1 MLRSKPRK
9 ICSPCCRTIL
19 KLKNNSEYAIAYYAY
34 SYHDDVVLN
43 KEIEGTLEI
52 NAGVGGGIGGRQTTN
67 FVPGEHFRGEES
79 VIQPNETRY
88 VRVGDSKNV
97 LFKYYYKKLQIEFTE
112 EQRNFNVCDNV
123 WFVQPTEEQIEDIK
137 VSNNSVMKRNEEKR
151 ELYLKQEPVKKEDER
166 REEEPVK
173 KEDERREEEEPVKKE
188 QLRVKN
194 QEQILKAAQDILIS
208 MPCASTYQ
216 HMCKKVGKS
225 TQCPNCKHFYC
236 DWHSQTNNSLFG
248 GGGHVCY

>member
-43 KEIEGTLEI
+43 KEIEGTVEI
-52 NAGVGGGIGGRQTTN
+52 NAGVGGGIGGRQITK
-67 FVPGEHFRGEES
+67 FVPGEHLRGEES

-88 VRVGDSKNV
+88 VRVGDSKKV

-137 VSNNSVMKRNEEKR
+137 VYNNSVMKRNEEKR

-166 REEEPVK
+166 REEE
-173 KEDERREEEEPVKKE
+173 EAAVKKE

-208 MPCASTYQ
+208 MPCASRYQ
-216 HMCKKVGKS
+216 HMCNKVGKS
-225 TQCPNCKHFYC
+225 TQCPSCKHFYC
-236 DWHSQTNNSLFG
+236 DRHSQTNNSLFG

>member
-19 KLKNNSEYAIAYYAY
+19 QLKNHSEYEIAYYAY

-43 KEIEGTLEI
+43 KEIEGKVEI
-52 NAGVGGGIGGRQTTN
+52 NAGVGGGVGGKQIIH
-67 FVPGEHFRGEES
+67 FSPGEHLKGEES
-79 VIQPNETRY
+79 VIQPNETSY
-88 VRVGDSKNV
+88 IRVGDSKNV
-97 LFKYYYKKLQIEFTE
+97 MFKYYYKKLHIEFTE

-123 WFVQPTEEQIEDIK
+123 WFVQPTKQQIEDID
-137 VSNNSVMKRNEEKR
+137 VSNNYVKEHNEEKR
-151 ELYLKQEPVKKEDER
+151 ERFLKREPAKKENER
-166 REEEPVK
+166 KEEEAVRK
-173 KEDERREEEEPVKKE
+173 EEEAVKKE

-194 QEQILKAAQDILIS
+194 QEQILKEAQAILTQ

-216 HMCKKVGKS
+216 HTCEKQGK
-225 TQCPNCKHFYC
+225 TIQCPSCRHFYC
-236 DWHSQTNNSLFG
+236 GWHSKINNGIFG

>member
-19 KLKNNSEYAIAYYAY
+19 QLKNHSEYEIAYYAY

-43 KEIEGTLEI
+43 KEIEGKVEI
-52 NAGVGGGIGGRQTTN
+52 NAGVGGGIGGKQIIH
-67 FVPGEHFRGEES
+67 FSPGEHLKGEES
-79 VIQPNETRY
+79 VIQPNETSY
-88 VRVGDSKNV
+88 IRVGDSKNV
-97 LFKYYYKKLQIEFTE
+97 MFKYYYKKLHIEFTE

-123 WFVQPTEEQIEDIK
+123 WFVQPTEQQIEDID
-137 VSNNSVMKRNEEKR
+137 VSNNYVKKRNEEKR
-151 ELYLKQEPVKKEDER
+151 ERFLKQEPVKKENEH
-166 REEEPVK
+166 EE
-173 KEDERREEEEPVKKE
+173 KEQAVKKE

-194 QEQILKAAQDILIS
+194 KEQILKEAQDILIA

-216 HMCKKVGKS
+216 HMCEKLGK
-225 TQCPNCKHFYC
+225 TIQCNSCKHYYC
-236 DWHSQTNNSLFG
+236 ERHSRKNNGIF

>member
-173 KEDERREEEEPVKKE
+173 KE